1 MIFRGINRNLLIV
14 SLISFCVLFCSSV
27 SAKTIKYNKRV
38 YYDGE
43 VQKKKPFGNGVLIVG
58 DKAFRGIDD
67 IPYIHDKIT
76 GTFDGLSVT
85 NGVLIFSTGIKFKGN
100 FTIDVS
106 DESVSYYLNDGVFD
120 GFNYNCYSD
129 GYNNWVYVKPV
140 YKRRYSFYE
149 HGVSLSL
156 KESVKIQ
163 RTIKEKD
170 FSLQSNEFISSLSI
184 DVNPEIYLEK
194 EYSRCFEYAYS
205 LAFAFVNEKKSAT
218 IHSKVKTEIS
228 PAVALDLDADDV
240 TIDFGDN
247 YVCTYS
253 YSPDYDRM
261 TIRCNNGD
269 SLVWL
274 RTGKN
279 ATLNF
284 KKTVNNNGSPY
295 TIECIN
301 HSQRLAESGLGHL
314 FRNPEVYNQYDYIVE
329 KLGSYINNDTKE
341 RIHNAHDGVKKYKML
356 IKDDWYGGEP
366 YKYTFNDGSYF
377 IGFLNSEYVSNTLNF
392 YTVPTILMSK
402 DEPNDKM
409 NWLCGIHFLPTGEQT
424 IYLKGK
430 HGWTLDA
437 LEEAIKAEE
446 KCVENEDRRK
456 KAKEEQERKRW
467 NELYNKYG
475 QKYVDAIFKQNKILV
490 GMPEQLLIDGVSN
503 LKLWT
508 ETQYLRTYKVYNNW
522 NTDWLMTVTV
532 NKSTKKVESVIN
544 Y

>member
-14 SLISFCVLFCSSV
+14 SLILFCVLFCSSV

-58 DKAFRGIDD
+58 DKDFRGIDN

-120 GFNYNCYSD
+120 GFNYNCYGNRYGGRS
-129 GYNNWVYVKPV
+129 VKPV
-140 YKRRYSFYE
+140 YK

-194 EYSRCFEYAYS
+194 EYSRCFEYAYT

-301 HSQRLAESGLGHL
+301 HSQRLAESNGL
-314 FRNPEVYNQYDYIVE
+314 FIITKDYNQYDYIVE

-341 RIHNAHDGVKKYKML
+341 RIHNAHDGVKKHKML
-356 IKDDWYGGEP
+356 IKDDWYIGEP

-377 IGFLNSEYVSNTLNF
+377 IGFINSKY
-392 YTVPTILMSK
+392 VPTILMSK
-402 DEPNDKM
+402 DEPNDKK

-437 LEEAIKAEE
+437 LEEGIKSEE
-446 KCVENEDRRK
+446 ECVENENRRK

-544 Y
+544 H